1 MKLRTKII
9 VGIVVV
15 VCIGGGTILAS
26 TKPGQNMVEWI
37 TSRGQVGSE
46 SQQKKEYAEQQK
58 LAEDKYGKSKS
69 SSSSESK
76 KEKPKKKKS
85 KAKESKKESA
95 SSSSSNIDTDTITVV
110 YGDSLS
116 SIAADHNMTV
126 KELVS
131 LNDMENTTLRPG
143 QELKVV
149 AGSGRTYTEDSNDTS
164 SDTTSD
170 TTSSDTTS
178 SDETT
183 SSDYSET
190 PSTTSADVSSETSN
204 STNNGS
210 SSDDTSST
218 NDNTNQ

>member
-58 LAEDKYGKSKS
+58 LAEDRYGKSK
-69 SSSSESK
+69 SSSESK

-95 SSSSSNIDTDTITVV
+95 SSSSSDIDTDTITVV

-170 TTSSDTTS
+170 TTSSD
-178 SDETT
+178 ETT